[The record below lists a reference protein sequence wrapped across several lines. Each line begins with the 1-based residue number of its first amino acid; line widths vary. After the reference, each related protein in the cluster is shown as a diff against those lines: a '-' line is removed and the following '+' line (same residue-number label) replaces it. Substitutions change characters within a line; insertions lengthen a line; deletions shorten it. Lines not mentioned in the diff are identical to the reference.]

1 MNRLRFLLKC
11 QGVKLGGKVLI
22 SVLRENKK
30 NMDNRQRVSRKF
42 ISTQKW
48 KGRKSPPCAQ

>member
-1 MNRLRFLLKC
+1 MNQLRFLLKC

-48 KGRKSPPCAQ
+48 KRRKSPPCA